1 MNTQPVPAAAGA
13 PAPRPSDRE
22 VRRVVLSSF
31 LGTSLEWYDFF
42 LFGTTA
48 AIVFAPL
55 FYPSTSTTAAT
66 LGAFAAFAVGFIAR
80 PFGAILFGH
89 FGDRLGRKG
98 TLIATLV
105 LMGLATTL
113 MGVLPDYHQAGVI
126 APVLLTILR
135 FVQGIATGGEWGGA
149 TLMALEFAPAEKKG
163 LYASIVQ
170 MGSPVGNILSTG
182 AVTLFVSMAGEAFLE
197 WGWRVP
203 YLLSIVLIL
212 FALWMRSG
220 LKESPE
226 FQRLL
231 EEKEVQRMPVV
242 ELVAKAWPRLLVA
255 TGAYLFGIAGF
266 FMMTTF
272 GISYIRN
279 VVRIDP
285 QIALNAIIIGAVAE
299 LFTLWFAGRL
309 SMRVGPS
316 KATIIGYALAVVFS
330 APFFFLLNT
339 GDFLVVSIAYILG
352 LGIAG
357 IPYGPVGAV
366 MNKLFPARYNYSA
379 LAVSAN
385 LAGLISGFMPYI
397 ATSVMAA
404 TGESPWGPTLLITG
418 LAIVSLVA
426 TVIAHRMI
434 ASDEA
439 GTPIGIKE

>member
-1 MNTQPVPAAAGA
+1 MSTPMQTQPA
-13 PAPRPSDRE
+13 PPTRPSERE
-22 VRRVVLSSF
+22 IRRVVMSSF

-55 FYPSTSTTAAT
+55 FFPSENTTAAT

-80 PFGAILFGH
+80 PFGAVLFGH

-113 MGVLPDYHQAGVI
+113 MGVLPDYHTAGVI
-126 APVLLTILR
+126 APILLTILR

-149 TLMALEFAPAEKKG
+149 TLMALEFAPPEKKG

-182 AVTLFVSMAGEAFLE
+182 AVTLFVSLAGAGFLA

-203 YLLSIVLIL
+203 YLLSMILII

-220 LKESPE
+220 IKESPE
-226 FQRLL
+226 FERLL
-231 EEKEVQRMPVV
+231 ESKEVQKMPVL
-242 ELVAKAWPRLLVA
+242 ELLAKAWPRVLVA
-255 TGAYLFGIAGF
+255 AGAYFFGIAGF

-279 VVRIDP
+279 IVKIDP
-285 QIALNAIIIGAVAE
+285 QIALNAILIGAVAE
-299 LFTLWFAGRL
+299 LGTLWLAGRL
-309 SMRVGPS
+309 SVKIGPA
-316 KATIIGYALAVVFS
+316 KATILGYSLALVAC
-330 APFFFLLNT
+330 APFFFLLDT
-339 GDFLVVSIAYILG
+339 GDFLIVSIAYVLG

-366 MNKLFPARYNYSA
+366 MNKLFPAKYNYSG
-379 LAVSAN
+379 LAVAAN
-385 LAGLISGFMPYI
+385 LAGLVSGFMPWI
-397 ATSVMAA
+397 ATWVMSV
-404 TGESPWGPTLLITG
+404 TRDSVWGPTLLIVGTALIS
-418 LAIVSLVA
+418 LACTI
-426 TVIAHRMI
+426 IAHRMI
-434 ASDEA
+434 TGDEA
-439 GTPIGIKE
+439 GLRIGIKE

>member
-1 MNTQPVPAAAGA
+1 MHSETVEER
-13 PAPRPSDRE
+13 RPSERE
-22 VRRVVLSSF
+22 IRRVVASSF

-55 FYPSTSTTAAT
+55 FFPSESTTAAT

-80 PFGAILFGH
+80 PFGAVLFGH

-113 MGVLPDYHQAGVI
+113 MGVLPDYHTAGVI
-126 APVLLTILR
+126 APVLLTVLR
-135 FVQGIATGGEWGGA
+135 FAQGLATGGEWGGA
-149 TLMALEFAPAEKKG
+149 TLMALEFAPPEKKG

-182 AVTLFVSMAGEAFLE
+182 AVTLFVSVSGEGFLV

-203 YLLSIVLIL
+203 YLLSIVLII
-212 FALWMRSG
+212 FALWMRVG
-220 LKESPE
+220 LKESPRFE
-226 FQRLL
+226 RLL
-231 EEKEVQRMPVV
+231 DEKEVEKMPVV
-242 ELVAKAWPRLLVA
+242 ELIAKAWPRVLVA

-272 GISYIRN
+272 GISYITN
-279 VVRIDP
+279 IVEIDP
-285 QIALNAIIIGAVAE
+285 QIALNAIIVGAVAE
-299 LFTLWFAGRL
+299 LFTLWLAGRL
-309 SMRVGPS
+309 SIRWGP
-316 KATIIGYALAVVFS
+316 ARTTILGYALAAIFG
-330 APFFFLLNT
+330 APFFFLLDT
-339 GDFLVVSIAYILG
+339 GDFVVISIAYVLG

-366 MNKLFPARYNYSA
+366 MNRLFPARYNYSG

-404 TGESPWGPTLLITG
+404 TDESVWGPTVLITG
-418 LAIVSLVA
+418 IAIISLVA
-426 TVIAHRMI
+426 TIIAHRMI
-434 ASDEA
+434 RAEEA
-439 GTPIGIKE
+439 GILIGIRE